1 MVRLLSICLVASL
14 VHVAAAEQPAAPL
27 SFESQVR
34 PLFKVYCLDCHGAG
48 EKLRGGLDLRLR
60 RLTVEGGDSGPA
72 IVPGSADDSLLYQ
85 RVRDGEMP
93 PGKTKLS
100 QADVEKIAR
109 WIATGARVERP
120 EPKSLPKG
128 MYLTS
133 EDRAFWSFQPIRRPS
148 IPAVRAADRVRNPVD
163 AFLLARLQ
171 ERGLT
176 FAPEADRRTLIR
188 RATFDLHGLPP
199 TPEEV
204 DAFVQDAA
212 PDAFERLI
220 ERLLASPRYGERWGR
235 HWLDVAGYADSE
247 GYVQTDSERPYA
259 YKYRDYVIRSLNA
272 DKPFD
277 QFIREQVAGD
287 EMLRPP
293 YRDLSPDDL
302 DKLIATGFLRT
313 APDGTGSGGVDATT
327 ARNQVISDTL
337 KIVSTSL
344 LGLTVGCAQCHNHK
358 YDPIPQEDYYRLRAV
373 FEPAYDVK
381 NWRPPAA
388 RRVSLYTDAD
398 RREAARIEAEAAKI
412 DKERLKKQQ
421 EHIEATFS
429 KQLEKLPESERETA
443 RAAHAAP
450 PSKRTA
456 EQRQL
461 IKKYPT
467 LNVTSGSLYLYDR
480 KAADELKKLA
490 EDAAAVRVKKPIED
504 FVRPLTEVPGKV
516 PITYLFHRGDPGQP
530 KQALSPGSLTILDSL
545 SLAIAK
551 PPESPTTGRRLALA
565 RWLTD
570 PRQPLTARVLVNRVW
585 MHHFGRGIVG
595 TPGDF
600 GKLGE
605 RPTHPELLDWLASE
619 FVRGDW
625 KLKDLHRLLMTSSA
639 YRQSSRREP
648 SAARLDPDNRL
659 LARMS
664 VRRLEAESIRDS
676 ILAVSGS
683 LRLKMYGPP
692 IPVRENDV
700 GQVVIGKGKKDLARG
715 KTVAEPL
722 PDGEIHRRSVYV
734 QVRRSLPLG
743 MLEAFDA
750 ATAEPNCERR
760 NSSTVTPQ
768 ALMMMN
774 NDFILEQAE
783 LFAARLHREAGDDP
797 KAQVMRAWRLAFAVE
812 PTTEEVSGALTF
824 LSRQAERFHTAK
836 STAEEQRRQA
846 LASFCQAL
854 LSSNGFLYVN

>member
-1 MVRLLSICLVASL
+1 MVRFLVVCLIASL
-14 VHVAAAEQPAAPL
+14 VPAAAAEQPVTPP
-27 SFESQVR
+27 SFESRIR

-72 IVPGSADDSLLYQ
+72 IVPGKVDDSLLYQ

-93 PGKTKLS
+93 PGKSKLS
-100 QADVEKIAR
+100 QTDVAKIAR
-109 WIATGARVERP
+109 WIAGGARVGRP
-120 EPKSLPKG
+120 EPKTLPKG
-128 MYLTS
+128 MYITS
-133 EDRAFWSFQPIRRPS
+133 EDRAFWSLQPIRRLPVPS
-148 IPAVRAADRVRNPVD
+148 VRAADRVRTPID
-163 AFLLARLQ
+163 AFLLARLE

-176 FAPEADRRTLIR
+176 FAAEAERRTLIR

-199 TPEEV
+199 TPQEV
-204 DAFVQDAA
+204 DAFVADAA
-212 PDAFERLI
+212 ADAYERLI

-247 GYVQTDSERPYA
+247 GYTPTDRERPYA

-272 DKPFD
+272 DKSFD

-293 YRDLSPDDL
+293 YRDLSADDL

-313 APDGTGSGGVDATT
+313 APDGTDSRGVEATT
-327 ARNQVISDTL
+327 ARNQVVADTL

-373 FEPAYDVK
+373 FEPAYDVQK
-381 NWRPPAA
+381 WRAPAA
-388 RRVSLYTDAD
+388 RRVSLYRDAD
-398 RREAARIEAEAAKI
+398 RRQAVRIEADAAKI
-412 DKERLKKQQ
+412 DKERLQKQQ
-421 EHIEATFS
+421 EYIAATLD
-429 KQLEKLPESERETA
+429 KQLAKLPEPVRDKA
-443 RAAHAAP
+443 RAACAAP
-450 PSKRTA
+450 RAKRTA
-456 EQRQL
+456 EQKKL
-461 IKKYPT
+461 MKKYPS

-490 EDAAAVRVKKPIED
+490 ARAATVRDQKPVED
-504 FVRPLTEVPGKV
+504 FVRPLTEVPGRV
-516 PITYLFHRGDPGQP
+516 PITRLFHRGDAGQP
-530 KQALSPGSLTILDSL
+530 KQAVSPGVLSVFDDLPLTV
-545 SLAIAK
+545 AK
-551 PPESPTTGRRLALA
+551 PAASPTTGRRLALA
-565 RWLTD
+565 HWLTD

-595 TPGDF
+595 TPADF

-605 RPTHPELLDWLASE
+605 RPTHPKLLDWLASE
-619 FVRGDW
+619 FVRGGW
-625 KLKDLHRLLMTSSA
+625 KLKNLHRLLMTSSA

-648 SAARLDPDNRL
+648 KAAQLDPDNRL

-664 VRRLEAESIRDS
+664 VRRLEAEPIRDS

-683 LRLKMYGPP
+683 LRGKMYGPP

-700 GQVVIGKGKKDLARG
+700 GQVVIGKGNKDLARG
-715 KTVAEPL
+715 KTVAVPL
-722 PDGEIHRRSVYV
+722 PDGEVYRRSVYV
-734 QVRRSLPLG
+734 QMRRSLPLG

-774 NDFILEQAE
+774 NDFILEQAD
-783 LFAARLHREAGDDP
+783 LFAARLRREAGGDA
-797 KAQVMRAWRLAFAVE
+797 KKQVLLAWRLAFAVE
-812 PTTEEVSGALTF
+812 PTAEDVSAALTF
-824 LSRQAERFHTAK
+824 LSRQAERFQTAK
-836 STAEEQRRQA
+836 SKPEDQRRQA
-846 LASFCQAL
+846 LATFCQAL